1 MMQRKFTENL
11 QLAFLVILLQTVL
24 QGFEA
29 KNLPPLRSRIDENS
43 NDNNHN
49 NNNKNII
56 NNDIIS
62 NKNIISNSNKN
73 NPGINNNNN
82 NLGLSSIQHHKNT
95 FKKTQAEPTALLAH
109 TYSDEVAT
117 TYSDEVSHFRSE
129 GKTTF
134 PHFKDAREDHVIQ
147 EHDAAHIRAP
157 LPDNEAEVTS
167 NLIHRFEGNFC

>member
-1 MMQRKFTENL
+1 MMQRKFTDKVAIL
-11 QLAFLVILLQTVL
+11 FLLLQTVL

-29 KNLPPLRSRIDENS
+29 KNLPHQRSAII
-43 NDNNHN
+43 N
-49 NNNKNII
+49 NNN
-56 NNDIIS
+56 NNNN
-62 NKNIISNSNKN
+62 NKNIISNSNNN
-73 NPGINNNNN
+73 NPGINKNNNNN

-95 FKKTQAEPTALLAH
+95 FKKTQAEPSALLAH

-167 NLIHRFEGNFC
+167 NLIHRFEGIFC